1 VGKVKGPYQRYSVQ
15 FGIDTQDLACTA
27 TQDNVHH
34 CALET
39 AIFVYDADG
48 DLLNTQTTGLHA
60 DLPVDRYAA
69 IAQSG
74 MRFKQEISVPVKGE
88 YFLRIGVH
96 DPATDKVGAVELPVA
111 EVSKLPALAIA
122 GTK

>member
-1 VGKVKGPYQRYSVQ
+1 
-15 FGIDTQDLACTA
+15 
-27 TQDNVHH
+27 
-34 CALET
+34 
-39 AIFVYDADG
+39 
-48 DLLNTQTTGLHA
+48 
-60 DLPVDRYAA
+60 
-69 IAQSG
+69 